1 MRASRFAAPMGWP
14 ETFKRTG
21 AAIYTDAVVVDARVP
36 TKNSI
41 RLLKELA
48 HPRGRVNAAIG

>member
-1 MRASRFAAPMGWP
+1 MGWP

-21 AAIYTDAVVVDARVP
+21 AAIYADAVVVDARVP